1 MCAHNRRVGSVLDLL
16 RIGDKVIDRE
26 RVHRLVDRLFTLRQG
41 GASQNETARALGTDR
56 TLVSRLE
63 SLGEVRKGGRMAL
76 VGFPVGNKEELEEV
90 AREQGVDLVFL
101 LTEEE
106 RWAYVREKNGLELV
120 NEIMEIITR
129 LRSYDVVVFLG
140 SNHRIQLVEAMLD
153 QEVVGLDLGPSPI
166 SADVEVDPE
175 EVRGLLQGLNAA
187 STEGTKN
194 HLAPGCEDDPGKGG
208 RDG

>member
-1 MCAHNRRVGSVLDLL
+1 ML
-16 RIGDKVIDRE
+16 RIGEKVIDRE
-26 RVHRLVDRLFTLRQG
+26 RVHRLVDRLFALRQG

-76 VGFPVGNKEELEEV
+76 VGFPVGNKEELEKV

-129 LRSYDVVVFLG
+129 LRSYDVVIFLG
-140 SNHRIQLVEAMLD
+140 SNQRIQLVEAMLD

-166 SADVEVDPE
+166 SVDVKVDPE
-175 EVRGLLQGLNAA
+175 ELRGILQGLNPSTGAA
-187 STEGTKN
+187 AETPSVTTPEN
-194 HLAPGCEDDPGKGG
+194 APGERG
-208 RDG
+208 RDW

>member
-1 MCAHNRRVGSVLDLL
+1 MHTTGKVGSVLDLL
-16 RIGDKVIDRE
+16 RIGEKVIDRE

-63 SLGEVRKGGRMAL
+63 TLGEVRKGGRMAL
-76 VGFPVGNKEELEEV
+76 VGFPVGNKEELETV
-90 AREQGVDLVFL
+90 AQEQGVDLVFL
-101 LTEEE
+101 LTEAE

-129 LRSYDVVVFLG
+129 LRAYDVVIFLG
-140 SNHRIQLVEAMLD
+140 STHRIQLVEAMLD

-166 SADVEVDPE
+166 SVDVKVDPE
-175 EVRGLLQGLNAA
+175 ELRGLLQGLNPSPAA
-187 STEGTKN
+187 AAETPPVATPEA
-194 HLAPGCEDDPGKGG
+194 APGERG
-208 RDG
+208 RDW